1 MTKGG
6 CVFAFYKNVNTLSE
20 LLPDLITQIKMEL
33 DLFAF
38 TISKTIEVQCRLK
51 RLEVCQQI
59 IISKVLM

>member
-6 CVFAFYKNVNTLSE
+6 LVFAFDKNVNTLSE
-20 LLPDLITQIKMEL
+20 LLPDSITQIKIEL

-38 TISKTIEVQCRLK
+38 TISKTIEVQCHIK

-59 IISKVLM
+59 IIPKG